1 MSPETALR
9 EFDAVARRRLSRWLG
24 SLLSGG
30 VLAAAML
37 GCSPAGDGSTT
48 APTAP
53 ASVTASPTGFF
64 VDPTTPAAAQVA
76 TWEQQGRTADAEE
89 IRKIAE
95 QPVPLWVSADPAA
108 VEPETRAYVGR
119 AAQAGQK
126 PLVVGYNIP
135 HRDCGS
141 FSGGGAADG
150 TQYRQWVKG
159 LAAALDG
166 AGATVVL
173 EPDAVPHEISGCVDG
188 NLRDERYELLGEAID
203 QLKGAGA
210 RVYLDAGNPGF
221 ITDTGAIAAAL
232 DRSGVKRADGFALD
246 VANFW
251 TTEDNITY
259 GSRISEVLGGTHF
272 VIDTSRNGA
281 GRVESDQVD
290 GAPSFCNPPGRALG
304 TPPTAETGTRW
315 STTCCG
321 SSGRGSRTGP
331 AGRGSR
337 RRGSGTRTTR
347 SGRRERGRRS
357 RDRRSCADG
366 TTHAEA
372 CDRRDDVLAVVCSNS
387 VRSGHVTVEACGLMC
402 A

>member
-1 MSPETALR
+1 MTR
-9 EFDAVARRRLSRWLG
+9 HRLSRWLG

-30 VLAAAML
+30 VLAAAAL
-37 GCSPAGDGSTT
+37 GCSPAGQESTT

-76 TWEQQGRTADAEE
+76 AWEQEGRTADAEE
-89 IRKIAE
+89 LRKIAE

-141 FSGGGAADG
+141 FSGDGA
-150 TQYRQWVKG
+150 QYRQWVKG

-166 AGATVVL
+166 AGATVIL

-221 ITDTGAIAAAL
+221 ITDTGALASAL
-232 DRSGVKRADGFALD
+232 DRSGVKRADGFALN

-251 TTEDNITY
+251 TTQDNIAY
-259 GSRISEVLGGTHF
+259 GTKISQALRGAHL

-290 GAPSFCNPPGRALG
+290 GGPSFCNPPGRALG
-304 TPPTAETGTRW
+304 TPPTTETGNALADDLLWVKRPGE
-315 STTCCG
+315 SDGACRPG
-321 SSGRGSRTGP
+321 EPP
-331 AGRGSR
+331 AGQWYPDYALG
-337 RRGSGTRTTR
+337 
-347 SGRRERGRRS
+347 
-357 RDRRSCADG
+357 
-366 TTHAEA
+366 
-372 CDRRDDVLAVVCSNS
+372 LAQ
-387 VRSGHVTVEACGLMC
+387 RA